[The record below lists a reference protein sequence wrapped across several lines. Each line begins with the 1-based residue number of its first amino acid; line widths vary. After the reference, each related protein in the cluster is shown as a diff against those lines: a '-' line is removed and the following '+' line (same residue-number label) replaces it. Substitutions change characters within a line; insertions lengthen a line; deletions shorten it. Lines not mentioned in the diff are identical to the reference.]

1 MEIFYI
7 IETELIQ
14 SLTVRMIE
22 TELIGSVTQSLTGR
36 MKVRGEL
43 KLERC
48 TLLTCYELAPPFVG
62 ALALQKIQHATPQ
75 SLAAPHS
82 DYEDL
87 QER

>member
-7 IETELIQ
+7 IETELTQ
-14 SLTVRMIE
+14 SLTVQMIE

-43 KLERC
+43 QLERC
-48 TLLTCYELAPPFVG
+48 TLLCYELAPPFVG
-62 ALALQKIQHATPQ
+62 ALALQKIQRATPQ
-75 SLAAPHS
+75 SLAAPHG
-82 DYEDL
+82 DYKDL

>member
-7 IETELIQ
+7 IETELTQ
-14 SLTVRMIE
+14 SLTVQMIE
-22 TELIGSVTQSLTGR
+22 TELIDSVTQSLTGR
-36 MKVRGEL
+36 IKVRDEL

-48 TLLTCYELAPPFVG
+48 TLLCYELAPPFVG

-82 DYEDL
+82 DYKDL